1 MVDETKNPMKVLNP
15 AALKRAD
22 LERLGKYLAANGV
35 KEISL
40 QRNDSSQTVK
50 RQSGGWFVKTEE
62 AVQ

>member
-1 MVDETKNPMKVLNP
+1 MKILNP

-40 QRNDSSQTVK
+40 VRNDGLQRVT
-50 RQSGGWFVKTEE
+50 RQVGGWKFSKAE
-62 AVQ
+62 ALQ

>member
-1 MVDETKNPMKVLNP
+1 MKVLNP

-40 QRNDSSQTVK
+40 LRNDGSQTVK
-50 RQSGGWFVKTEE
+50 RQSGGWLVKTEE

>member
-1 MVDETKNPMKVLNP
+1 MKILNP

-40 QRNDSSQTVK
+40 TRDDGLQTVK
-50 RQSGGWFVKTEE
+50 RQSGGWQVAIAE
-62 AVQ
+62 VVS